1 MSASEVDI
9 IILPQHLYTVPYL
22 GRVGYCAA
30 GARRW
35 WMARGLSWADFVA
48 HGIPASVLLATGDP
62 MALAVVA
69 HAQAQAEEQTHT
81 QEGSHGRQE

>member
-1 MSASEVDI
+1 MSSTEADI
-9 IILPQHLYTVPYL
+9 TIRPQHLYTVPYL
-22 GRVGYCAA
+22 GRVGYCAV

-35 WMARGLSWADFVA
+35 WMARGLSWADFVT

-69 HAQAQAEEQTHT
+69 HAQAQEQTHT